1 MESVYMFIKC
11 MTFSTLT
18 TKKHR
23 VCVKPQTPRI
33 LPPLDRAPGFD
44 IPGSATVINSST
56 FVYFILSGFF
66 NSQFLK
72 YKQNM
77 VYVLSPFA
85 RKWSNVAPV

>member
-11 MTFSTLT
+11 MTFSSYSHYQ
-18 TKKHR
+18 KI
-23 VCVKPQTPRI
+23 KPQTPRI
-33 LPPLDRAPGFD
+33 LPPLDRAKPGFD